1 MVISFGCPLCQS
13 APKPEGETVMAP
25 VPTALETAVMRKVAC
40 RLMPLFGLGYL
51 INVLDRFN
59 ISFAALTMNKAL
71 GLSATAYGL
80 GAGAFFWSYVLF
92 QIPANIA
99 LTRFGS
105 RRWITTIMI
114 AWGLCSAGAAL
125 ITDGTTFVIARF
137 LLGIAEAGF
146 LPGAAFFL
154 TCWFPARH
162 RGRAMGILYATGAT
176 AGIIGG
182 PIAAQLL
189 TLNGALGI
197 AGWQWIFL
205 AEGLPALALAAF
217 APFLLRDRPSQ
228 AAWLTPD
235 ERTWLQDTLHKEQ
248 TAAQGGHLPIMRA
261 ILSTPVMLLMFIH
274 FGLGCGV
281 YGKAY
286 FLPLMIKSLGY
297 SNEAV
302 GYITMIPAIVG
313 VIGMLIFSRRSDRTG
328 ERVWHLAVPC
338 FLGGTGLLL
347 AGAFISINP
356 WLCIA
361 AFSLSSFGIS
371 GALPVFWNLPT
382 AFLGAS
388 AAASGLAAINAIGN
402 ISGYAAPQTVGLL
415 RDATGGYEIAMVVVG
430 LVVLTAGIA
439 VPLAARAAE
448 ARRAVRLE
456 AV

>member
-1 MVISFGCPLCQS
+1 MVSRPSISLIE
-13 APKPEGETVMAP
+13 AK
-25 VPTALETAVMRKVAC
+25 VMRKVAW

-92 QIPANIA
+92 QVPANIA
-99 LTRFGS
+99 LTRFGA
-105 RRWITTIMI
+105 RRWITIIMV
-114 AWGLCSAGAAL
+114 AWSLCSAGAAL
-125 ITDGTTFVIARF
+125 ITGGTTFVIARF
-137 LLGIAEAGF
+137 LLGMAEAGF

-154 TCWFPARH
+154 TRWFPARH
-162 RGRAMGILYATGAT
+162 RGRAMGVLYATGAT

-182 PIAAQLL
+182 PIAGQLL
-189 TLNGALGI
+189 RLNGWLGF

-205 AEGLPALALAAF
+205 AEGLPALLLAVLV
-217 APFLLRDRPSQ
+217 PLLLRDCPSE
-228 AAWLTPD
+228 AAWLGAD
-235 ERTWLQDTLHKEQ
+235 ERAWLEETLRTEQ
-248 TAAQGGHLPIMRA
+248 AAAQGGHLPVMQA
-261 ILSTPVMLLMFIH
+261 ILSPPVILLMLIH

-297 SNEAV
+297 TNEAV
-302 GYITMIPAIVG
+302 GYITTIPAIVG
-313 VIGMLIFSRRSDRTG
+313 VIGMLIFSSRSDRTG
-328 ERVWHLAVPC
+328 QRVWHLAVPC
-338 FLGGTGLLL
+338 FLGAIGLLL
-347 AGAFISINP
+347 AGVLIGISP

-361 AFSLSSFGIS
+361 AFALSSFGIS

-382 AFLGAS
+382 AFLGVS

-402 ISGYAAPQTVGLL
+402 ISGYAAPQTVGIL
-415 RDATGGYEIAMVVVG
+415 RDATGGYEIPMLIIG
-430 LVVLTAGIA
+430 SVVLLAGMA
-439 VPLAARAAE
+439 VPLAARAAG